1 MILHPYTH
9 VAPIHVFS
17 HVLGTYVRIQVLEAD
32 RLLYLAEFGADDMPE
47 VHVDNGA
54 KLCMAAV
61 DTVWA
66 KLWDACREAERRDEY
81 QKLAR
86 EMLENVRVARRD
98 AFVRAE
104 GGEGKDADKL
114 DRLWQAQERRHF
126 PMPGTFVITHYAD
139 DVEYQ
144 AEGMIEK
151 NIDKCH
157 VFLRSLARAGGAGP
171 GGGQGGVREPLCLL
185 LLRRGLG
192 LSDDGREV
200 EDGGG
205 GGGKRGKLRTVA
217 GVFKEQLLA
226 ADGDGGWAEGARGL
240 IPTLESTHMHFV
252 RCLKPNDAQR
262 ALLFDRSKVAG
273 QLSSNGVVG
282 AVKLAQAGGLPTR
295 YSYQDLWDRHG
306 MDLGVVLQALWR
318 RQARARRQEVGS
330 LSPRE
335 GVEAL
340 LQGLGE
346 HEWTVGGRVLSRPA
360 EWQPLR
366 AGAGSYKL
374 GRSMVFLAAG
384 RIGLLQALR
393 AVEIAPFAARLQ
405 AGVRRVLNV
414 ARYRSMCSAVRHI
427 RICVYIHTD
436 TAHMCIY
443 TYRYRSMCSAVRHV
457 RAATRIQRWRRRW
470 VQGQRRMR
478 AEEAAARA
486 RRQAARAAAAE
497 AERERVAREEE
508 VRRRAQ
514 AEAQAAAERLRV
526 EEERRREEEARAA
539 EVRRRAREE
548 EERRNRWV
556 TDGLLRA
563 GVIEQVGDG
572 CSRGGSRTRGDGCC
586 VQGVVHD

>member
-9 VAPIHVFS
+9 VAPLHVFS
-17 HVLGTYVRIQVLEAD
+17 HVLGTDVRIQVLEAD

-226 ADGDGGWAEGARGL
+226 ADGDGGGTEGARGL

-427 RICVYIHTD
+427 HICV
-436 TAHMCIY
+436 
-443 TYRYRSMCSAVRHV
+443 
-457 RAATRIQRWRRRW
+457 
-470 VQGQRRMR
+470 
-478 AEEAAARA
+478 
-486 RRQAARAAAAE
+486 
-497 AERERVAREEE
+497 
-508 VRRRAQ
+508 
-514 AEAQAAAERLRV
+514 
-526 EEERRREEEARAA
+526 
-539 EVRRRAREE
+539 
-548 EERRNRWV
+548 
-556 TDGLLRA
+556 
-563 GVIEQVGDG
+563 
-572 CSRGGSRTRGDGCC
+572 
-586 VQGVVHD
+586 